1 MPRLFFRPSGIRF
14 ARHGLSA
21 IAALLM
27 AAWAGAAFAQSVPGN
42 AAEPNSTVPE
52 KQASPKPTSPAVKGS
67 TSNGVIRPKGD
78 VDPDMAKPPP
88 AKGTTNMPVI
98 KPKGTPGGQPGPTP
112 K

>member
-1 MPRLFFRPSGIRF
+1 MPGLFSRPSEIRF
-14 ARHGLSA
+14 HRHALSA

-27 AAWAGAAFAQSVPGN
+27 AAYAGAAFAQSGTGN
-42 AAEPNSTVPE
+42 TTAPNSTTPE
-52 KQASPKPTSPAVKGS
+52 SHAKAPSSPAVTGTTK
-67 TSNGVIRPKGD
+67 NGVIRPKGD
-78 VDPDMAKPPP
+78 VDPNMAKPPP

>member
-1 MPRLFFRPSGIRF
+1 MPGLFCRLSEIRF
-14 ARHGLSA
+14 RRHGLSA

-27 AAWAGAAFAQSVPGN
+27 AVYAGAAFAQSGTGTG
-42 AAEPNSTVPE
+42 PNSTTPE
-52 KQASPKPTSPAVKGS
+52 KHAKPAPTSPAVKGS
-67 TSNGVIRPKGD
+67 TKNGVITPKGD
-78 VDPDMAKPPP
+78 VDPNMAKSPP